1 MAVSKVVYGNQTL
14 IDLTGDT
21 VTADTLLA
29 GTTAHNKAGLQLTG
43 TAVIPTKTSDLTND
57 SGFITASDN
66 VASATKLQTARAIDG
81 LEFNGTTDV
90 TRYVLCETAAATSP
104 KVVTVPNFKLVT
116 GAEVTIRFAATNSK
130 TSPTL
135 NVSGTG
141 EKQIRYR
148 NAALSTSTTRAYLAA
163 NRIYKFVYD
172 GEYWQIVGDIDTN
185 TNNVTAQNISTA
197 NDTYPMLLGNTANAT
212 ANIGNKA
219 TLFGAGIK
227 ANPSTS
233 EITATGFIG
242 DLTGTA
248 SNATADAS
256 GNVITTTYATKA
268 EIPTVPT
275 DVSAFTNDV
284 GYITGITS
292 SDVTSALGFTPANST
307 ALSGYVPTSR
317 TVNGKALSSNISLTA
332 SDVGALPDSTS
343 IPTKTSDL
351 TNDSGFIQSNSDIDL
366 GDHGILGSTDG
377 TGRTYI
383 SAGRNVFD
391 GATLQ
396 LFGRDHATYAGRFY
410 LRASTKSS
418 SASSGDEVVLVGHSD
433 GILEWNSIRAS
444 QFSAPDTSTYTA
456 LTLPASGSS
465 VSAPNDGFVSL
476 LINSTASNQYIRLD
490 NGNVRQTCTSSGS
503 GQTLSVYVPVSK
515 GDSVAVRYTAA
526 LSSSSTIWFRFV
538 KSQAAV

>member
-29 GTTAHNKAGLQLTG
+29 GTTAHSKAGVQLTG

-116 GAEVTIRFAATNSK
+116 GSEVTIRFAATNSK

-256 GNVITTTYATKA
+256 GNVISTTYATKA
-268 EIPTVPT
+268 EIPTVPS
-275 DVSAFTNDV
+275 DVSAFTNDA

-307 ALSGYVPTSR
+307 ALSGYLP
-317 TVNGKALSSNISLTA
+317 LSSGTEKVTFSGTPDA
-332 SDVGALPDSTS
+332 SDNVEFFELSANTRRAFFWGGTPDSSGALALAGSS
-343 IPTKTSDL
+343 
-351 TNDSGFIQSNSDIDL
+351 FI
-366 GDHGILGSTDG
+366 G
-377 TGRTYI
+377 TGWEGAAAIGACDSNGNLKWLKAEPTGQVAYNNIPIARYTHPSTTY
-383 SAGRNVFD
+383 
-391 GATLQ
+391 
-396 LFGRDHATYAGRFY
+396 RD
-410 LRASTKSS
+410 
-418 SASSGDEVVLVGHSD
+418 
-433 GILEWNSIRAS
+433 
-444 QFSAPDTSTYTA
+444 
-456 LTLPASGSS
+456 LTLPSSGGS
-465 VSAPNDGFVSL
+465 VTAPDDGWVL
-476 LINSTASNQYIRLD
+476 LEKAATAAGQYIYLQTPSLRARTFSTGGNTLD
-490 NGNVRQTCTSSGS
+490 I
-503 GQTLSVYVPVSK
+503 YIPVNK
-515 GDSVAVRYTAA
+515 GDSVQVNYSAA
-526 LSSSSTIWFRFV
+526 GNLGRFRFYFANGSV
-538 KSQAAV
+538 WAS